1 MAEEDLPRYALRVQG
16 GPPDTPSVGLRRTVP
31 SLIVVLAAAL
41 VLAQPAGA
49 HESSSGPVGSS
60 GLAHP
65 QSAGAVTRLVALT
78 VSGPDYPRALWRPA
92 SPWNYTI
99 ADRPLNPMIRRLVIH
114 VAEGGFASTYN
125 WFGNSAAQAS
135 AHYVVS
141 PTGRVAQMVPD
152 ADIAWHAGNW
162 AYNETSIGIEHA
174 GYTYGGGFPDAEY
187 RGSARLAGWLARSF
201 AITPDREHVIGH
213 NEVPDPFHPGE
224 WGGADHHTDPG
235 PYWKWARYMAYLR
248 LFAKTTAQRLVD
260 DSSSTRFAAG
270 GGWKPITAKGS
281 LGGGARAASV
291 LSGGKPARYRVAL
304 PGTDSYDVFMRWPC
318 VSSADTATH
327 VQLSTA
333 GGMRTVK
340 VNQRVGCATWRY
352 LGSWR
357 FAAGDSWRIA
367 ISRAYGKGTVLAD
380 AVRMVKRSDVVAPTA
395 VSEVS
400 AGPITSSSIEFDW
413 GTSTDNLRVW
423 GYQAAVD
430 GQLVQLG
437 AGHSYLASGLPC
449 GSEHTITVRAVDMVG
464 NRSPKQTLTLSAAAC
479 PPPPAHL
486 HVTATAVDSITLAWD
501 AVAGAARY
509 QVSAPG
515 VTTRRTANT
524 TLAIGALTCGT
535 SYTFSVIAQDAAGSW
550 SAVPATLVAATAP
563 C

>member
-1 MAEEDLPRYALRVQG
+1 M
-16 GPPDTPSVGLRRTVP
+16 
-31 SLIVVLAAAL
+31 LAAAL

-49 HESSSGPVGSS
+49 HERSSGVIGSS
-60 GLAHP
+60 GIAHP
-65 QSAGAVTRLVALT
+65 RSAGAVSRLVAMT
-78 VSGPDYPRALWRPA
+78 ASGPDYPLALWHPA

-99 ADRPLNPMIRRLVIH
+99 ADRPLDPMIRRLVIH
-114 VAEGGFASTYN
+114 VAEGGFASTYD

-141 PTGRVAQMVPD
+141 TSGQVAQMVPD

-213 NEVPDPFHPGE
+213 NEVPDPYHPGE

-235 PYWKWARYMAYLR
+235 PYWRWGRYMAYLR
-248 LFAKTTAQRLVD
+248 LYAKTTAQRQVD
-260 DSSSTRFAAG
+260 DSSATRFEAG
-270 GGWKPITAKGS
+270 SGWKPITARGS

-291 LSGGKPARYRVAL
+291 RPGTRSARYRVAL

-318 VSSADTATH
+318 VSGADTAAR

-333 GGMRTVK
+333 GGLRTIK
-340 VNQRVGCATWRY
+340 VNQRAGCATWRH

-357 FAAGDSWRIA
+357 FAAGDAWRIA
-367 ISRAYGKGTVLAD
+367 ISRQYGKGVVLAD
-380 AVRMVKRSDVVAPTA
+380 AVRMVKWSDVGPPTA
-395 VSEVS
+395 VSGVS
-400 AGPITSSSIEFDW
+400 AGPITSSSIEFNW
-413 GTSTDNLRVW
+413 GTATDNLRVW

-430 GQLVQLG
+430 GQIVQLG
-437 AGHSYLASGLPC
+437 AGHSYVASGLPC

-464 NRSPKQTLTLSAAAC
+464 NRSPKGTLTLSTAPC
-479 PPPPAHL
+479 PPPPSNL
-486 HVTATAVDSITLAWD
+486 HVTATAADGITLAWN
-501 AVAGAARY
+501 ALAGAVRY

-515 VTTRRTANT
+515 VTTRRTVDT
-524 TLAIGALTCGT
+524 TLTMSGLSCGT
-535 SYTFSVIAQDAAGSW
+535 GYTFSLIAQDAAGSW
-550 SAVPATLVAATAP
+550 STVPATLVARSAP